1 MDKEINNILFEIE
14 KEGIIG
20 FTNDDS
26 EQRMKAKSRLEREGF
41 IKPKSKNSYDLTEKG
56 QQAVDIGGYYRYKDL
71 ENKKEQK
78 EQKIKDLTLRQL
90 KGNIFQIKFWWL
102 LIIINAIVAILASNF
117 KLILS
122 WLGF

>member
-78 EQKIKDLTLRQL
+78 EQKNKRLNTKAIKRKYFSD
-90 KGNIFQIKFWWL
+90 
-102 LIIINAIVAILASNF
+102 
-117 KLILS
+117 
-122 WLGF
+122 